1 MYWRERKE
9 FFMELELKKVSLDTY
24 EMGGELTLTQEE
36 TAETIVPDY
45 CPDIAR
51 IIETVGKVY
60 LHSREVRDGKAELSG
75 TVRVTVLYTPDG
87 EGGIRTLEFAIP
99 FTVESDSR
107 ALPGCQ
113 HLTADTE
120 TEFLEA
126 RMLNPRKIFTHC
138 KLVTHVT
145 GYQKKPLEFCAD
157 AEAESGLQVEK
168 RQERQHAILLTHI
181 AEKDFTFT
189 EEMSLS
195 PGREGAAE
203 LLISQVSSTVTE
215 SKIVGSKL
223 IFKGIFSVS
232 LLYRDNNGGCGSV
245 NSELPFSQIMEV
257 EGAAEGSGAR
267 VQMQLTGTDFQID
280 GDDPEGRQI
289 AVTLYLHAT
298 ALLREEQELTL
309 LSDLYSTAYDMTYE
323 AAPLSITSLCE
334 NLTRRQT
341 LREVL
346 EIGVV
351 AESILALSANC
362 GPVSVSREGKTA
374 ILRTAVTVRA
384 MYLDE
389 GGVPLVAERNID
401 ASCQL
406 ELPEDCRVS
415 ARAICPEEVQGT
427 LGDRGIE
434 VRFPV
439 DFQVEAAQR
448 VKKVCVSSAKLDT
461 ETAKDAS
468 GAPSLVLRCIG
479 RQESAWDLAKK
490 YNTTIAAI
498 LSANQLEG
506 EEEIPQDQLLLIPRK
521 RA

>member
-1 MYWRERKE
+1 
-9 FFMELELKKVSLDTY
+9 MELDLKKVSLDAYDT
-24 EMGGELTLTQEE
+24 GGELTLTQEE

-51 IIETVGKVY
+51 IIQTDGKVY
-60 LHSREVRDGKAELSG
+60 LHSRELRDGKAELSG
-75 TVRVTVLYTPDG
+75 TLRVTVLYTPDG
-87 EGGIRTLEFAIP
+87 ESGIRTLEFAIP
-99 FTVESDSR
+99 FTAESDGR

-113 HLTADTE
+113 HLTVETE

-145 GYQKKPLEFCAD
+145 GYQRKPLVFCSD
-157 AEAESGLQVEK
+157 TEAEPELQVEK
-168 RQERQHAILLTHI
+168 RQEEQHAILLTHI

-189 EEMSLS
+189 EEMNLS

-203 LLISQVSSTVTE
+203 LLTSQVSSTVTE
-215 SKIVGSKL
+215 TKIVGSKL
-223 IFKGIFSVS
+223 IFKGVFSIS
-232 LLYRDNNGGCGSV
+232 LLYRDNNGSCGFV
-245 NSELPFSQIMEV
+245 TSELPFSQIMEV
-257 EGAAEGSGAR
+257 EGAVEGSAASM
-267 VQMQLTGTDFQID
+267 QLQLTGTDLQID

-309 LSDLYSTAYDMTYE
+309 LSDLYSTAYDMSYE
-323 AAPLSITSLCE
+323 AAPLSITGFCE
-334 NLTRRQT
+334 NLSRRQT

-351 AESILALSANC
+351 AESILAISAKC
-362 GPVSVSREGKTA
+362 GAVSVSREGSMA
-374 ILRTAVTVRA
+374 VLRAGVTVRA

-389 GGVPLVAERNID
+389 GGVPLVAERSLD
-401 ASCQL
+401 AGCQL
-406 ELPEDCRVS
+406 ELPEDCRIT
-415 ARAICPEEVQGT
+415 ARAVCAEEVQGT

-439 DFQVEAAQR
+439 DFHVEAAAR
-448 VKKVCVSSAKLDT
+448 VKKVCVSAAKLDT
-461 ETAKDAS
+461 ETTKDLG

-506 EEEIPQDQLLLIPRK
+506 EGDIPQDQMLLIPRK